1 MGNKIV
7 LLILLLAALTANAME
22 DELKKLTPQ
31 EELVIIHKGTEQP
44 FSGEYDNFY
53 ESGTYSCK
61 QCGSAL
67 YNSDDKFKSGCG
79 WPSFDDEIA
88 GAVKHTADAD
98 GRRTE
103 ILCAKCDAHLGHVFV
118 GEQLT
123 QKNTRHCVNSISLVF
138 QKKVNT
144 MKAYFAGGCFW
155 GVEHLFKKQNGVES
169 VVSGYMGG
177 TVNNPTY
184 EQVCSGQSG
193 HLEVVEV
200 NYNPELISFEK
211 LSKLH
216 FEIHD
221 PTQANGQ
228 GPDIGEQYL
237 SAIFYKD
244 ENEKLVAEKLIEI
257 LREKGLDVATELI
270 VVDKFWLAEDC
281 HQDYYQRKGTEPYCH
296 VYTKRFDD

>member
-7 LLILLLAALTANAME
+7 LLILLLAALTANAMG

-31 EELVIIHKGTEQP
+31 EERVIIHKGTEQP
-44 FSGEYDNFY
+44 FSGKYDNFY

-155 GVEHLFKKQNGVES
+155 GVEHLFQKQNGVES

>member
-155 GVEHLFKKQNGVES
+155 GVEHLFQKQNGVES

>member
-7 LLILLLAALTANAME
+7 LLILLLAALTANAMG

-31 EELVIIHKGTEQP
+31 EERVIIHKGTEQP
-44 FSGEYDNFY
+44 FSGKYDNFY

>member
-31 EELVIIHKGTEQP
+31 EERVIIHKGTEQP
-44 FSGEYDNFY
+44 FSGKYDNFY

-200 NYNPELISFEK
+200 NYNPEMISFEK